1 MATSWP
7 LPPWF
12 LTGKR
17 SVWCFLFVTLFN
29 LQGTRRF
36 RRNIAIIHDFI
47 PFVKN
52 FFRKFLT
59 FLPVR
64 RCTHQFLLYHTLERL
79 SRSFST
85 FFIRS
90 VAAYQ
95 RQLLDCNTLS
105 CACQQLFEFLQA
117 SVGRAAHLADS
128 LVRIPDPFPGFFCTL
143 HCSPIIPDAKEPF
156 LFPSPLSF
164 ILVLLP

>member
-1 MATSWP
+1 MISHR
-7 LPPWF
+7 
-12 LTGKR
+12 KR

-64 RCTHQFLLYHTLERL
+64 RCT
-79 SRSFST
+79 
-85 FFIRS
+85 
-90 VAAYQ
+90 
-95 RQLLDCNTLS
+95 
-105 CACQQLFEFLQA
+105 QQLFCCITLSSVCQEVFQLFSSARLPLISDNFWIVTHCLALVNSFLNFFKLL
-117 SVGRAAHLADS
+117 SAAPRISRTAWLEYQTFPHLS
-128 LVRIPDPFPGFFCTL
+128 TPFPIFFY
-143 HCSPIIPDAKEPF
+143 F
-156 LFPSPLSF
+156 LNICYHSPLS
-164 ILVLLP
+164 LLLHGSPKPPGQTVSPVL

>member
-1 MATSWP
+1 MFSHIPSGA
-7 LPPWF
+7 F
-12 LTGKR
+12 L
-17 SVWCFLFVTLFN
+17 LLVTLFN

-52 FFRKFLT
+52 FFQSFLAFT
-59 FLPVR
+59 GPSLYSA
-64 RCTHQFLLYHTLERL
+64 TFLLYHALERL

-90 VAAYQ
+90 VVAYQ

-105 CACQQLFEFLQA
+105 CACQQFFEFLQV
-117 SVGRAAHLADS
+117 SVGRAAYLADS
-128 LVRIPDPFPGFFCTL
+128 LVRIPDLPPFVNPFFN
-143 HCSPIIPDAKEPF
+143 
-156 LFPSPLSF
+156 LFSF
-164 ILVLLP
+164 F